1 MKRTI
6 YCFLLAMLIATAQQ
20 LNAQTE
26 KGKTLLGGQTKL
38 EYSTFNATWET
49 NVNSGSNGKTRS
61 LEIDPQIGRFIANN
75 FAIGIEIPYN
85 RNKDIDGDDSYTTS
99 SLIVMPFARYYFG
112 KTKVKPYV
120 HGAIGPGWGKSKVE
134 LNENLDPNF
143 SFEDKRNTHLL
154 AAEIVGGIAVFVN
167 QYISLDFSLGYGTLA
182 TKWTDSSNVGRT
194 DNVKGIDLNIGIVVC
209 F

>member
-1 MKRTI
+1 M
-6 YCFLLAMLIATAQQ
+6 ATAQQ

-49 NVNSGSNGKTRS
+49 DYNSGSSGKTRS

-75 FAIGIEIPYN
+75 FAVGIEIPYN

-99 SLIVMPFARYYFG
+99 SLMVMPFARYYFG
-112 KTKVKPYV
+112 KTKVKPYL
-120 HGAIGPGWGKSKVE
+120 HGAIGPGWGKTKTDISMGTNYETKF
-134 LNENLDPNF
+134 NLTGY
-143 SFEDKRNTHLL
+143 E
-154 AAEIVGGIAVFVN
+154 AAGGLGVFLN
-167 QYISLDFSLGYGTLA
+167 QYISLDFSLGYGKLV

-194 DNVKGIDLNIGIVVC
+194 DNVKGIDFNIGIVVC
-209 F
+209 L